1 MNQVIAHHLIS
12 SNHKKKQ
19 FFKLPNY
26 SGWSFLGISNI
37 AYYTAGFV
45 LRNCK
50 AEMTLKFINSGLAT
64 YFGISIVTFAL
75 HSMALELNYSF
86 GSQLLLA
93 VQGNIYKN
101 RIYSVQFSFS
111 LPVTD

>member
-12 SNHKKKQ
+12 STHLKKNI
-19 FFKLPNY
+19 FLFKLPQLF
-26 SGWSFLGISNI
+26 WLDFLGGFSNI

-50 AEMTLKFINSGLAT
+50 AEMTLKFVNSGLAT

-75 HSMALELNYSF
+75 HSMAL
-86 GSQLLLA
+86 
-93 VQGNIYKN
+93 
-101 RIYSVQFSFS
+101 
-111 LPVTD
+111 